1 MLNSKFVAERAS
13 DFAKLLLADK
23 SADDRRRIERAI
35 GITLARKPLVQEIDV
50 ALSYIDGMEK
60 RREGEEARLNA
71 WQSYCRILM
80 SSNEFVYID

>member
-23 SADDRRRIERAI
+23 GADDRRRIERAI
-35 GITLARKPLVQEIDV
+35 WIMLTRKPVVQEIDA
-50 ALSYIDGMEK
+50 ALGYIDGMET
-60 RREGEEARLNA
+60 RRAGEDARLNA

-80 SSNEFVYID
+80 SSNEFVYVD